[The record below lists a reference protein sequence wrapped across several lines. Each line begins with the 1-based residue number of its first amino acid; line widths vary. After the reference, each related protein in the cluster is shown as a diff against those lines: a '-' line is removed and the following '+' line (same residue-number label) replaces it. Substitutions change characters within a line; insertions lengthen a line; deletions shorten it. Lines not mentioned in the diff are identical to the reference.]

1 MTSTPTGAAPTAA
14 PPRAAA
20 DHDGIAPVPEAERTS
35 SPGDFGWIWPS
46 AQFSFGT
53 VVLGALPVVFGLG
66 WWASA
71 SAIATGVAVG
81 TVLLAPLA
89 RFGVRTGTN
98 DPVSSGAHFG
108 VRGRIVGNTITVVTA
123 LGFFAI
129 AVWTGGTAVM
139 VAGHR
144 LLSTPTGPGALTAA
158 MSVTAA
164 AVALVAVRGHET
176 LVRTYKVTAVT
187 GGAVLLG
194 TVLVLA
200 PDFDAGYAGGT
211 LALDSPLHTWLLA
224 VTASATVPLSYT
236 TFQGDYTRF
245 MPAST
250 PPGRVVRASGVPMFL
265 SSLTALL
272 TGAYVTTLFPVPDG
286 PWLQGLTDAVPGWF
300 AVAVVVFGFAGTL
313 PQAGLCLYA
322 AGLSANSVFWRS
334 SRAAVT
340 TVVALLAAGV
350 LYLGAVVYDAMDAM
364 SAFVTLLLTVV
375 APWAA
380 VLSVGYARHRG
391 RYDAAALRTFTSGG
405 GGRYWYTGGVN
416 PRAATA
422 FTAGSVVGVLWVNN
436 PLYIGPLT
444 ELTGG
449 VDLSLPASFLVAAA
463 LYGAL
468 CRIRPEPLLPPS
480 PAGPRARSRPSVP
493 DPR

>member
-1 MTSTPTGAAPTAA
+1 MTTTPTGAASTAA
-14 PPRAAA
+14 PPRAATA
-20 DHDGIAPVPEAERTS
+20 EHDGVAPVPEAERTS
-35 SPGDFGWIWPS
+35 SPADFGWIWPS

-71 SAIATGVAVG
+71 SAITAGVAVG
-81 TVLLAPLA
+81 TALLAPLA

-108 VRGRIVGNTITVVTA
+108 VRGRVVGNVLTVVTA

-144 LLSTPTGPGALTAA
+144 LLSTPTGPGALTVA
-158 MSVTAA
+158 MFVTAA
-164 AVALVAVRGHET
+164 AVALVAVRGHEA
-176 LVRTYKVTAVT
+176 LVRTYRITAVT

-194 TVLVLA
+194 TLLVLA
-200 PDFDAGYAGGT
+200 PKFDPGYAGGS
-211 LALDSPLHTWLLA
+211 LALDGVLHTWLLA
-224 VTASATVPLSYT
+224 ATASATVPLSYA

-245 MPAST
+245 MPSST
-250 PPGRVVRASGVPMFL
+250 RPGRVARASGVAMFL
-265 SSLTALL
+265 SSLAALL
-272 TGAYVTTLFPVPDG
+272 TGAYVTTLFPVPDE

-300 AVAVVVFGFAGTL
+300 AVAVVLFGFAGTL

-340 TVVALLAAGV
+340 TVVALLAGAV

-380 VLSVGYARHRG
+380 VLFVGYGLHRG
-391 RYDAAALRTFTSGG
+391 RYDAEALRSFATGG
-405 GGRYWYTGGVN
+405 GGRYWYVRGVN
-416 PRAATA
+416 PRAGGA
-422 FTAGSVVGVLWVNN
+422 FAAGSLVGILWVNN
-436 PLYIGPLT
+436 PLYVGPLT
-444 ELTGG
+444 DLTDG
-449 VDLSLPASFLVAAA
+449 VDLSLPASFTVAAA
-463 LYGAL
+463 LYGVL
-468 CRIRPEPLLPPS
+468 CRVWPEPLLPPS
-480 PAGPRARSRPSVP
+480 AGAAR
-493 DPR
+493 

>member
-1 MTSTPTGAAPTAA
+1 MTTTPTGAASGVT
-14 PPRAAA
+14 PPRAAV

-35 SPGDFGWIWPS
+35 TPGDFGWIWPS

-71 SAIATGVAVG
+71 SAIAAGVAVG
-81 TVLLAPLA
+81 TALLAPLA

-108 VRGRIVGNTITVVTA
+108 VRGRVVGNVITVVTA

-144 LLSTPTGPGALTAA
+144 LFSTPTGPGALTVA
-158 MSVTAA
+158 MFVTAA

-176 LVRTYKVTAVT
+176 LVRTYRITAVT

-194 TVLVLA
+194 TALVLA
-200 PDFDAGYAGGT
+200 PKFDAGYAGGA
-211 LALDSPLHTWLLA
+211 LALDGTLQTWLLA
-224 VTASATVPLSYT
+224 ATASATVPLSYA
-236 TFQGDYTRF
+236 TFQGDYTRY
-245 MPAST
+245 MPATT
-250 PPGRVVRASGVPMFL
+250 PTGRVVRASGVSMFL
-265 SSLTALL
+265 SSLAALL
-272 TGAYVTTLFPVPDG
+272 TGAYVTTLFPVPDE

-340 TVVALLAAGV
+340 TVVALLAAAV

-380 VLSVGYARHRG
+380 VLSVGYALHRG
-391 RYDAAALRTFTSGG
+391 RYDAEALRTFTTGG
-405 GGRYWYTGGVN
+405 GGRYWYAGGVN
-416 PRAATA
+416 PRAVTA
-422 FTAGSVVGVLWVNN
+422 FAIGSAVGVLWVNN
-436 PLYIGPLT
+436 PLYTGPLT
-444 ELTGG
+444 GLTGG
-449 VDLSLPASFLVAAA
+449 VDLSLPASFLVSAV
-463 LYGAL
+463 LYGVV
-468 CRIRPEPLLPPS
+468 CRMWPEPLLPPS
-480 PAGPRARSRPSVP
+480 RASR
-493 DPR
+493 

>member
-1 MTSTPTGAAPTAA
+1 MTTTPTGAAPIVV
-14 PPRAAA
+14 PPRAGA

-35 SPGDFGWIWPS
+35 TPGDFGWIWPS

-71 SAIATGVAVG
+71 SAIAVGVAVG
-81 TVLLAPLA
+81 TALLAPLA

-98 DPVSSGAHFG
+98 DPVASGAHFG
-108 VRGRIVGNTITVVTA
+108 VRGRVVGNTLTVVTA

-144 LLSTPTGPGALTAA
+144 LLGTPTGPGALTTA
-158 MSVTAA
+158 MFVTAA
-164 AVALVAVRGHET
+164 AVALVAVRGHQT

-187 GGAVLLG
+187 GGVVLLG

-211 LALDSPLHTWLLA
+211 LALDSALNTWLLA
-224 VTASATVPLSYT
+224 ATASATVPLSYA

-245 MPAST
+245 MPSAT
-250 PPGRVVRASGVPMFL
+250 PTGRVVRASGISMFL
-265 SSLTALL
+265 SSIVALL
-272 TGAYVTTLFPVPDG
+272 TGAYVTTLFPVPDE

-340 TVVALLAAGV
+340 TVVALLAAAV

-380 VLSVGYARHRG
+380 VLSVGYVLHRG
-391 RYDAAALRTFTSGG
+391 RYDAEALRTFATGG

-416 PRAATA
+416 ARAAAA
-422 FTAGSVVGVLWVNN
+422 FAAGSVVGVLWVNN
-436 PLYIGPLT
+436 PLYTGPLT
-444 ELTGG
+444 GLTGG
-449 VDLSLPASFLVAAA
+449 VDLSLPASFVVAAA

-468 CRIRPEPLLPPS
+468 CRVWPEPLLPPT
-480 PAGPRARSRPSVP
+480 GGR
-493 DPR
+493 

>member
-1 MTSTPTGAAPTAA
+1 MTTTPTGAASTVT

-35 SPGDFGWIWPS
+35 TPGDFGWIWPS

-71 SAIATGVAVG
+71 SAVAVGVAVG
-81 TVLLAPLA
+81 TALLAPLA
-89 RFGVRTGTN
+89 RFGIRTGTN
-98 DPVSSGAHFG
+98 DPVASGAHFG
-108 VRGRIVGNTITVVTA
+108 VRGRVVGNTITVVTA

-158 MSVTAA
+158 MFVTAA

-194 TVLVLA
+194 TVIVLA

-224 VTASATVPLSYT
+224 ATASATVPLSYA

-250 PPGRVVRASGVPMFL
+250 PTGRVVRASGLSMFL
-265 SSLTALL
+265 SSLAALL
-272 TGAYVTTLFPVPDG
+272 TGAYVTTLFPVPDE

-322 AGLSANSVFWRS
+322 AGLSANSVFWRA

-340 TVVALLAAGV
+340 TVVALLAAAV

-380 VLSVGYARHRG
+380 VLFVGYVLHRG
-391 RYDAAALRTFTSGG
+391 RYDAEALRTFTTGG
-405 GGRYWYTGGVN
+405 GGRYWYAGGVN

-422 FTAGSVVGVLWVNN
+422 FAAGSAVGVLWVNN
-436 PLYIGPLT
+436 PLYTGPLT
-444 ELTGG
+444 GLTGG
-449 VDLSLPASFLVAAA
+449 VDLSLPASFAVAAV

-468 CRIRPEPLLPPS
+468 CRVWPEPLLPPTH
-480 PAGPRARSRPSVP
+480 GAR
-493 DPR
+493 

>member
-1 MTSTPTGAAPTAA
+1 MTTTPAGAAPIAA
-14 PPRAAA
+14 PPRAAEG
-20 DHDGIAPVPEAERTS
+20 HDGIAPVPEAERTS
-35 SPGDFGWIWPS
+35 TPGDFGWIWPS

-71 SAIATGVAVG
+71 SAIAVGVAVG
-81 TVLLAPLA
+81 TALLAPLA
-89 RFGVRTGTN
+89 RFGLRTGTN

-108 VRGRIVGNTITVVTA
+108 VRGRVVGNVVTVVAA
-123 LGFFAI
+123 LGFFSI

-144 LLSTPTGPGALTAA
+144 LFATPTGPGPLTVA
-158 MSVTAA
+158 MGVTAA

-200 PDFDAGYAGGT
+200 PDFDPGYAGGA
-211 LALDSPLHTWLLA
+211 LALDSVPRTWLLA
-224 VTASATVPLSYT
+224 ATTSATVPLSYA

-250 PPGRVVRASGVPMFL
+250 PPGRVVRASGVSMFL
-265 SSLTALL
+265 SSLGALL

-334 SRAAVT
+334 SRTAVT
-340 TVVALLAAGV
+340 TAVALLAAAV

-380 VLSVGYARHRG
+380 VLSVGYALHRG
-391 RYDAAALRTFTSGG
+391 RYDPAALRTFTSGG

-416 PRAATA
+416 ARAVTA
-422 FTAGSVVGVLWVNN
+422 FAAGSAVGVLWVDN
-436 PLYIGPLT
+436 PLYTGPLT
-444 ELTGG
+444 GLTGG
-449 VDLSLPASFLVAAA
+449 VDLSLPASFTIAAT
-463 LYGAL
+463 LYAVL
-468 CRIRPEPLLPPS
+468 CRLLPEPPPP
-480 PAGPRARSRPSVP
+480 PATGP
-493 DPR
+493 